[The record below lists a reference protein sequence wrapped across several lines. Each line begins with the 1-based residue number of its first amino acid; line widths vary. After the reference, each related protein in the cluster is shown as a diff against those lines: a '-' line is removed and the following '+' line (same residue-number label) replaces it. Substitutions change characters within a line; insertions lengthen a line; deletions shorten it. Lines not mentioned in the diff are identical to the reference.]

1 MLLKTI
7 VMKFG
12 GTSVGSVERIQAVAK
27 RVEAEV
33 RAGNRCV
40 VVLSAMGKTTDELV
54 HLAKQLNQQPAAREM
69 DMLLAT
75 GEQVSIALLS
85 VALHQLNVKA
95 RSFTGWQAGIVT
107 DAIHGKAAVQQV
119 KTETLRATLDR
130 GEVAVVAGFQGV
142 TTDGELTTLGRGGSD
157 TTAVTLAAALHAD
170 YCEIYTDVTGVYT
183 ADPRVVAGAQKIDEI
198 SYEEMLELARLGAGV
213 LHPRSVECAL
223 LHHVKLVVR
232 SSFEPVAGTWIKEQ
246 EQMEESLQVRGI
258 AHDMDVARIKL
269 LGLPKKPQ
277 MMAELFGLL
286 AAAHIN
292 VDIIVQSE
300 DQSEQMSVAFS
311 ISEAEGAA
319 AQAVLQE
326 NQEKLGFS
334 NMFFEGGL
342 AKVSAV
348 GVGMMTR
355 PGVAASIFSCLS
367 EEQIPV
373 KMVSTSEIKLSCVV
387 AREHALQAANSLHRY
402 FGLDAKV
409 GVEN

>member
-1 MLLKTI
+1 MLLNTI

-33 RAGNRCV
+33 RVGNRCV
-40 VVLSAMGKTTDELV
+40 VVLSAMGKTTDKLV
-54 HLAKQLNQQPAAREM
+54 DLAKQLNPQPAAREM

-107 DAIHGKAAVQQV
+107 DAIHGKASVQQV
-119 KTETLRATLDR
+119 KTETILAALERE
-130 GEVAVVAGFQGV
+130 EVAVVAGFQGV
-142 TTDGELTTLGRGGSD
+142 TTEGELTTLGRGGSD
-157 TTAVTLAAALHAD
+157 TTAVTLAAALDAD

-223 LHHVKLVVR
+223 LHRVKLVVR

-269 LGLPKKPQ
+269 LGLPKQPQ
-277 MMAELFGLL
+277 IMAELFGLL
-286 AAAHIN
+286 ADAHIN

-311 ISEAEGAA
+311 ISEAEGEA

-326 NQEKLGFS
+326 NQERLGFS
-334 NMFFEGGL
+334 EMLFEGGL

-355 PGVAASIFSCLS
+355 PGVAANMFTCLS
-367 EEQIPV
+367 EEHIPV

-387 AREHALQAANSLHRY
+387 AREHALQATNSLHRY

-409 GVEN
+409 EVGN